1 MIYKTTAKPG
11 PQRTQGVG
19 NGPRLIRSL
28 DSLYLGRRVR
38 VVYIDGTVTE
48 GTVVRFTMYWLQLRT
63 VDGRT
68 LYVNK
73 GSIKYIEEVGEGEE
87 KSKVG
92 GSGDERNKV
101 KQK

>member
-11 PQRTQGVG
+11 SQKPQVAG
-19 NGPRLIRSL
+19 NQPRLVRSL

-38 VVYIDGTVTE
+38 IVYIDGSVTE
-48 GTVVRFTMYWLQLRT
+48 GTVVRFTMYWLQVRT

-73 GSIKYIEEVGEGEE
+73 GSIKYIEEVGEGGG
-87 KSKVG
+87 KSGGGG
-92 GSGDERNKV
+92 GSNDNRKI
-101 KQK
+101 KQ